1 MSQVVVWASDRR
13 QCAGAVVEVL
23 DDAHVLTPA
32 ERDNPDWVTLQV
44 SPDLTPSEITA
55 LCTHSTAIIA
65 SRVQYRVDVADLPVA
80 RVTAMSAADFRA
92 RVREL

>member
-1 MSQVVVWASDRR
+1 VSQVVVWASDRR
-13 QCAGAVVEVL
+13 QCAGAVIEVL

-44 SPDLTPSEITA
+44 SPDLTPSEIAA
-55 LCTHSTAIIA
+55 LCTHSTVIVA

-80 RVTAMSAADFRA
+80 CVTALTAAEFRA
-92 RVREL
+92 RVREV